1 MVDCSLTEWSHWE
14 KVVDNWPKWRKL
26 ICSTRERFIEN
37 RPDEKKKKEENEQG
51 KEEVDKKTSN
61 GLHFARFEIGSIIY
75 WIVHSTLFLLPSE

>member
-51 KEEVDKKTSN
+51 KEEVDKKNFKWTSFCPFRDWEYN
-61 GLHFARFEIGSIIY
+61 
-75 WIVHSTLFLLPSE
+75 LLNSPLDFIFVS